1 MHMTDLC
8 KEIAR
13 MGKGIG
19 NENRYRILEALMK
32 GPRTVGEIAARLHMA
47 QPAVSQNLK
56 VLKSANLVDD
66 ERQGQEVYYSINV
79 AYMAGLLKK
88 LAADVGKSKK

>member
-1 MHMTDLC
+1 
-8 KEIAR
+8 

-19 NENRYRILEALMK
+19 NENRYRILEALMR
-32 GPRTVGEIAARLHMA
+32 GPRTVGEIAARLRMA
-47 QPAVSQNLK
+47 QPAVSQNLT

-79 AYMAGLLKK
+79 SYMAGLLKK
-88 LAADVGKSKK
+88 LAMDVGKSKK